1 MFIGYSVHGEKITAL
16 KIAAHGEWPATWS
29 GWMRS
34 EWCAQ
39 ISGGVQQ
46 FTVGVHWNGQAAKMK
61 YMVIRQ
67 IVEVST
73 SAGLLQGWAVH
84 RNRVLTVEM
93 YMTTKKNITQ
103 LQLPADPAL
112 DEWAVL

>member
-34 EWCAQ
+34 EWCTE
-39 ISGGVQQ
+39 ISGGFQQ
-46 FTVGVHWNGQAAKMK
+46 FTVGVHWNGQAEKMK

-67 IVEVST
+67 IVEVSKSAGRCFKAPRAGGGPART
-73 SAGLLQGWAVH
+73 SAS
-84 RNRVLTVEM
+84 T
-93 YMTTKKNITQ
+93 
-103 LQLPADPAL
+103 
-112 DEWAVL
+112 